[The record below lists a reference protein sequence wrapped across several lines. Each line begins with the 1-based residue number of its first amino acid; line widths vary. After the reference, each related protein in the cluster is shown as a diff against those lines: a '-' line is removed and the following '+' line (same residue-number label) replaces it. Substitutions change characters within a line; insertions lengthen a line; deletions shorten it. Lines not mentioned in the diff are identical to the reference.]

1 LNFNRY
7 CVAAC
12 FAVFAV
18 VATISAKEP
27 GASKT
32 TSSLRTRLFRK
43 RIHIMERI
51 AASAVVAFTVAFS
64 ACLFKT
70 AAAAPVQ
77 IMCLGDSITEGTA
90 PPIREY
96 RDQLYRKLAGANV
109 DFTLVGSSDSN
120 SSALL
125 TGVGQA
131 HHEGHGGYTIQNIYD
146 NLDANVYV
154 AARNNYGGRWL
165 TRSGCD
171 PNIILLHIGSN
182 NIGQG
187 EGAAE
192 MARLLDGLMGK
203 IFALEPNT
211 ALLVA
216 SLIPSRD
223 ADKES
228 TITEF
233 NALIP
238 SLVEEYADGGRK
250 CYFVDMHGELNV
262 ATDIAGD
269 GTHPTRGGF
278 DKIGDAWFS
287 ALRTNGLVVPEPS
300 SLSML
305 FALRMTL
312 LVLAWRRHDPH

>member
-1 LNFNRY
+1 
-7 CVAAC
+7 
-12 FAVFAV
+12 
-18 VATISAKEP
+18 
-27 GASKT
+27 
-32 TSSLRTRLFRK
+32 
-43 RIHIMERI
+43 
-51 AASAVVAFTVAFS
+51 
-64 ACLFKT
+64 
-70 AAAAPVQ
+70 
-77 IMCLGDSITEGTA
+77 
-90 PPIREY
+90 
-96 RDQLYRKLAGANV
+96 
-109 DFTLVGSSDSN
+109 
-120 SSALL
+120 
-125 TGVGQA
+125 
-131 HHEGHGGYTIQNIYD
+131 
-146 NLDANVYV
+146 
-154 AARNNYGGRWL
+154 
-165 TRSGCD
+165 
-171 PNIILLHIGSN
+171 
-182 NIGQG
+182 
-187 EGAAE
+187 
-192 MARLLDGLMGK
+192 MGK